1 MLLLFTIKESLQSS
15 NNVKWP
21 LSALKLHLSYS
32 KVIRIIS
39 TDFPVQLGFLIT
51 AMELSVFDEQANWF
65 A

>member
-1 MLLLFTIKESLQSS
+1 MLLLFAIKEPLQRS

-32 KVIRIIS
+32 NVIRIIS
-39 TDFPVQLGFLIT
+39 TEFSVHLGFLIT
-51 AMELSVFDEQANWF
+51 AKELSVFGKQDNYF

>member
-1 MLLLFTIKESLQSS
+1 VLLLFTIKEHLQSS

-32 KVIRIIS
+32 NVIRIIS
-39 TDFPVQLGFLIT
+39 TVFSVHLVFLIT
-51 AMELSVFDEQANWF
+51 AMELSVFGEQANCF